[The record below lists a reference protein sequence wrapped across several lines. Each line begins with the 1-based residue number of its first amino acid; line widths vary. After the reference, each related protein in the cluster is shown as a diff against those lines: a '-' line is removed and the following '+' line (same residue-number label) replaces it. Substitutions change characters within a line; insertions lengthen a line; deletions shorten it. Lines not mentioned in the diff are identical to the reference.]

1 MKVKSIRI
9 PRDIEHAIDF
19 LSKAEKIDSTQ
30 SFRKLARIGFE
41 HYIAKLYENRKLS
54 IRDVSAELDVTISEA
69 LDMLSAMGITGNIR
83 AADVLLSIDSVP
95 SLKERVSE
103 RER

>member
-9 PRDIEHAIDF
+9 PQDIEHAVDF
-19 LSKAEKIDSTQ
+19 LSKIEKIDSTQ

-41 HYIAKLYENRKLS
+41 NYIAKLYENGKLS
-54 IRDVSAELDVTISEA
+54 IRDVSSELGVPISEA
-69 LDMLSAMGITGNIR
+69 IDMLSEMGVKGSIR
-83 AADVLLSIDSVP
+83 AADVLNSVQ
-95 SLKERVSE
+95 SLPAVN

>member
-9 PRDIEHAIDF
+9 PPDIEHAIDF

-41 HYIAKLYENRKLS
+41 NYIAKLYENGKLS
-54 IRDVSAELDVTISEA
+54 IREVSAELDLTISEA
-69 LDMLSAMGITGNIR
+69 LDMLSAMGVTGNIR
-83 AADVLLSIDSVP
+83 AADVLQSSESI
-95 SLKERVSE
+95 
-103 RER
+103 